1 MTDDQR
7 GRVDLRALDDGNAA
21 RAERM
26 ERTISGALTRI
37 AALPTPRYTTADVLA
52 RRGGPLGLAAAI
64 VAAVAIGIILTSRSG
79 EAVAATSP
87 EPVAAVAAWVD
98 ALHVPTNGEL
108 LATFHGY
115 AP

>member
-1 MTDDQR
+1 MTDNQR
-7 GRVDLRALDDGNAA
+7 GRVDLRAIADGDAA

-26 ERTISGALTRI
+26 ERTISVALTRI
-37 AALPTPRYTTADVLA
+37 AALPAPRYTTADVLA

-64 VAAVAIGIILTSRSG
+64 VAAVAIGIVLTKRSDAA
-79 EAVAATSP
+79 AVVTTT
-87 EPVAAVAAWVD
+87 EPVAAVAAWAD

>member
-7 GRVDLRALDDGNAA
+7 GRIDLRAIDDEGAA
-21 RAERM
+21 RAELM

-52 RRGGPLGLAAAI
+52 RRGGPLGLAAAV
-64 VAAVAIGIILTSRSG
+64 VAAVAIGIILADRSG
-79 EAVAATSP
+79 GAVATTTSD
-87 EPVAAVAAWVD
+87 PVAAVAAWAD
-98 ALHVPTNGEL
+98 ALYVPTNGEL